1 MALMDMLALGGG
13 ALSGLLGANASKEA
27 SEDMKDVARWQLQ
40 FASDI
45 HKAQNRIGGQMYRE
59 NRRDITRGRRDVMG
73 EANRA
78 QQRGVQQAGNLRDL
92 GNREAAA
99 ARNANTRIFTN
110 AQNQSLADV
119 RNTRDVTVQDANRT
133 YNRGLGRAVTAR
145 DQALNA
151 ATYARDSGLGVADGT
166 LRNQLAEYG
175 AARDASL
182 GYFQPAL
189 DTGNNALA
197 AYAYNLGL
205 GSKPNGYRGLEATAG
220 TNYLLNEGR
229 KSVEGGAAGA
239 GGLYSGNTMQALEEM
254 RHGLVAQDYDMQMAQ
269 MFGLVGVGQNAAG
282 NMAGIQ
288 SDFAGKMGGA
298 RDNYA
303 DRAIN
308 LTGQFADRSTN
319 ATDRYA
325 QRGLALD
332 ADRLGAV
339 TDARNLATG
348 SSNALRG
355 AYGDRL
361 AGVNDTAFQR
371 LYGVAGDY
379 ATNAT
384 NATERGTDRR
394 IGAIDTATANL
405 GNARANRSG
414 MFANSANN
422 FLTSGTNA
430 LQDYGTASAAGT
442 IGGYNALMGGLAN
455 GVSLWGA
462 MGGQL
467 PGMGGAQQGQ
477 QGQMAP
483 LKGGWWQSLY

>member
-1 MALMDMLALGGG
+1 MALMDILSLGGG
-13 ALSGLLGANASKEA
+13 ALSGLLGANASKQA
-27 SEDMKDVARWQLQ
+27 SEDMKDVAKWQLQ
-40 FASDI
+40 FASDV

-59 NRRDITRGRRDVMG
+59 NRLDITRGRRDVMG

-92 GNREAAA
+92 GNREAIA
-99 ARNANTRIFTN
+99 ARDANRRVFTN

-119 RNTRDVTVQDANRT
+119 RNNRNVTVQDANRT
-133 YNRGLGRAVTAR
+133 YNRGLDRAVTAR

-151 ATYARDSGLGVADGT
+151 ATYARDQGLGA
-166 LRNQLAEYG
+166 AEG
-175 AARDASL
+175 ARDAGI
-182 GYFQPAL
+182 GYFQPAY
-189 DTGNNALA
+189 DAGNNALA

-205 GSKPNGYRGLEATAG
+205 GSKPVGYRGLEATAG

-229 KSVEGGAAGA
+229 KSIEGGAAGQ
-239 GGLYSGNTMQALEEM
+239 GGLYSGATLDALEEK

-269 MFGLVGVGQNAAG
+269 MFGLAGLGQNAAG
-282 NMAGIQ
+282 QMAGLQ
-288 SDFAGKMGGA
+288 GD
-298 RDNYA
+298 YA
-303 DRAIN
+303 DRVGN
-308 LTGQFADRSTN
+308 LTGQFADRSTS

-325 QRGLALD
+325 QTGMALD

-348 SSNALRG
+348 DSNALRG

-405 GNARANRSG
+405 GNARANRAG
-414 MFANSANN
+414 IFANSANSY
-422 FLTSGTNA
+422 LTAGTNA

-462 MGGQL
+462 MGGRF
-467 PGMGGAQQGQ
+467 PGSTEQNVMGQVVDGYRQRG
-477 QGQMAP
+477 
-483 LKGGWWQSLY
+483 LY